1 MRRVGDSDTMRNFPI
16 PRPMRRILL
25 ILCLAA
31 LAGCATLARQELDR
45 QYGAPDP
52 ARFDTPQAPPPAVS
66 YRRDVQPILD
76 RRCVVCH
83 ACYDAQCQLKLTA
96 WEGVARGASKEKV
109 YDGARL
115 DEAQPTRLFVDAQN
129 ASQWRAKGFYP
140 VLNERTPSP
149 EANLSASVL
158 YRMLDL
164 KRRHPLPGDAVLPKS
179 FDFSLDRD
187 QQCARLDEFDGF
199 EREYPLWGMPYGLP
213 GLSEREQAVLARWLE
228 LGWPYEGPPPLPESV
243 QKQVKEWEAFLNG
256 DSLKERLASRY
267 LYEHLFL
274 AQLYFEADPAPHYFR
289 LVRSATPPGQPVK
302 IVATRRP
309 YDDPGME
316 RVYYRLVP
324 ERETIVAKTHMPY
337 ALGPK
342 RMARWREWFVAP
354 DYKVEALPSYD
365 VAVAAN
371 PFVAFRSLPV
381 KARYGFLLDE
391 AQYTIMN
398 FIKGPVCRGQLAL
411 DVIEDQF
418 WVFFVDP
425 VRDPLDLDAEFLARE
440 AGNLRLPS
448 EAGSDAR
455 ILATWIEYSR
465 LETKFL
471 KAKLQ
476 FLQQHFGGAHPVTLD
491 LIWDGDGRNPNAA
504 LTVFRHFDSASV
516 VQGLVGE
523 PPKTAWV
530 IGYPLLER
538 IHYLLV
544 AGFDV
549 YGNAGHQ
556 LNSRLYM
563 DFLRM
568 EGEFNFLTL
577 LPQAERERLRNYWY
591 RGAKQEVKDYVYGRK
606 AYFDRE
612 TGIKYRSS
620 DPQRE
625 LYGLLQARLKPVL
638 PSRFGLATVD
648 DPDLRRELEA
658 LAALRGQSLAWL
670 PEVAVLRVDQPP
682 RAARYF
688 TLLKNTGHSNVTHVF
703 TEGQEILP
711 REDTLTVVPG
721 FIGAYPN
728 ALYALPRDQLPQ
740 LAEAVAK
747 LASEADYRALAD
759 RYAIRRS
766 RADFWE
772 HSDALQDAHAAWSP
786 LEAGLFDYNRL
797 ENR

>member
-1 MRRVGDSDTMRNFPI
+1 WRRLRYHAALV
-16 PRPMRRILL
+16 PRPAPMRRILL
-25 ILCLAA
+25 LLAIA
-31 LAGCATLARQELDR
+31 FLAGCTTLARHELDQR
-45 QYGAPDP
+45 YGAPDP
-52 ARFDTPQAPPPAVS
+52 ARFDTPRAPPPGMS
-66 YRRDVQPILD
+66 YHNDIQPILD

-96 WEGVARGASKEKV
+96 WEGIARGASKEKV
-109 YDGARL
+109 YVGARL
-115 DEAQPTRLFVDAQN
+115 DEAQTTRLFVDAQN

-140 VLNERTPSP
+140 VLNERTPAP

-187 QQCARLDEFDGF
+187 QQCPRLDEFDGF
-199 EREYPLWGMPYGLP
+199 ERGYPLWGMPYGLP
-213 GLSEREQAVLARWLE
+213 GLTEKEQATLARWLE
-228 LGWPYEGPPPLPESV
+228 LGAPYEGPAPLPAAVER
-243 QKQVKEWEAFLNG
+243 QAQEWEAFLNG
-256 DSLKERLASRY
+256 DSLKQRLASRY

-274 AQLYFEADPAPHYFR
+274 AHLYFDSDAARHYFR
-289 LVRSATPPGQPVK
+289 LVRSTTPPGQPVH

-309 YDDPGME
+309 YDDPGVE
-316 RVYYRLVP
+316 WVYYRLVP
-324 ERETIVAKTHMPY
+324 ERETIVAKTHLPY
-337 ALGPK
+337 ALGPE
-342 RMARWREWFVAP
+342 RMAKWRAWFLEP
-354 DYKVEALPSYD
+354 DYRVEALPSYED
-365 VAVAAN
+365 PVAAN
-371 PFVAFRSLPV
+371 PFVAFQALPV
-381 KARYGFLLDE
+381 QARYRFLLDE
-391 AQYTIMN
+391 AAFTIMN

-425 VRDPLDLDAEFLARE
+425 DRDPLDLHAEFLARE
-440 AGNLRLPS
+440 AGNLRLPT

-455 ILATWIEYSR
+455 ILSTWIEYSR
-465 LETKFL
+465 LETNYL
-471 KAKLQ
+471 KAKSA
-476 FLQQHFGGAHPVTLD
+476 FLQRHFGGGNPVTLD
-491 LIWDGDGRNPNAA
+491 LIWDGDGSNPNAA

-523 PPKTAWV
+523 PPKTAWL

-549 YGNAGHQ
+549 FGNAGHQ

-577 LPQAERERLRNYWY
+577 LPQAERERLRDYWY

-606 AYFDRE
+606 AWFDRD
-612 TGIKYRSS
+612 TGITYRSA
-620 DPQRE
+620 DPQHE

-638 PSRFGLATVD
+638 PARFGLDTVD
-648 DPDLRRELEA
+648 DAGLRRELDA
-658 LAALRGQSLAWL
+658 LAQLRGRSLAWL

-682 RAARYF
+682 RPARYF
-688 TLLKNTGHSNVTHVF
+688 TLLRNTGHSNVSHVF
-703 TEGQEILP
+703 TEKQEILP
-711 REDTLTVVPG
+711 AEDTLTVVPG

-728 ALYALPRDQLPQ
+728 ALYALPRGELPR
-740 LAEAVAK
+740 LAEEVAK
-747 LASEADYRALAD
+747 LSSEADYRALAD
-759 RYAIRRS
+759 RYAIRRTN
-766 RADFWE
+766 AEFWA
-772 HSDALQDAHAAWSP
+772 HSDALQDANAAWAP
-786 LEAGLFDYNRL
+786 LEAGLLDYNRL